1 MRLKQPC
8 ASTLQVFRLANLLN
22 ELLHEC
28 QRVGK
33 IEAELHAAIE
43 FEINIDLV
51 VMVLVDEINVV
62 NVCKRNGVLT
72 EVENC
77 HNGLHFA
84 EQVKQSTVRNY
95 RGAYV
100 TKPDFCQVLELDRSK
115 ESVASIAQA
124 WHDVSLVIQLAVQ
137 GRAHEQNVGMIFCD
151 RSYTLG

>member
-33 IEAELHAAIE
+33 IEAELCAAIE
-43 FEINIDLV
+43 LKINIDLV
-51 VMVLVDEINVV
+51 VVVLVDEIDVV
-62 NVCKRNGVLT
+62 NVCKRNCVLT
-72 EVENC
+72 EVEYC
-77 HNGLHFA
+77 HNGLLIA
-84 EQVKQSTVRNY
+84 ELVKQSTVPIY
-95 RGAYV
+95 RAPYV
-100 TKPDFCQVLELDRSK
+100 TNPDFCQVLELDRSK

-137 GRAHEQNVGMIFCD
+137 GRAHKQNVGMIFCD